1 MNAPGQGRKPK
12 LKPDANAL
20 RRAPVAPA
28 HLDQFAKDEW
38 KRIMPFLIDQQ
49 IVTKV
54 DLTGVETYCDMI
66 STIRKTRL
74 LMQRALKAAA
84 KEDNGD
90 SAEYQKLFG
99 VVNRASVTARQLA
112 AEYGLT
118 PVSRMKLGE
127 LNKEDD
133 DADNP
138 LAVR

>member
-1 MNAPGQGRKPK
+1 MNAHGQGRKPK
-12 LKPDANAL
+12 LKRDKNAL
-20 RRAPVAPA
+20 KRAPAPPA
-28 HLDQFAKDEW
+28 HLDKFAKEEW
-38 KRIMPFLIDQQ
+38 RRVMPFLIEQE

-54 DLTGVETYCDMI
+54 DLTGVETYCDMV
-66 STIRKTRL
+66 STIKKTRL
-74 LMQRALKAAA
+74 LMQRALKDAANS
-84 KEDNGD
+84 EEPN
-90 SAEYQKLFG
+90 SNEYHKLFA

-127 LNKEDD
+127 LTKEDD

>member
-1 MNAPGQGRKPK
+1 MNANGQGRKPK

-20 RRAPVAPA
+20 TRAPVAPA
-28 HLDQFAKDEW
+28 QLDQFGKEEW
-38 KRIMPFLIDQQ
+38 RRVMPFLVDRQ

-90 SAEYQKLFG
+90 SSEYQKLFG

-118 PVSRMKLGE
+118 PVSRQKLGE
-127 LNKEDD
+127 LMEDGD
-133 DADNP
+133 DSDNP
-138 LAVR
+138 LAVT

>member
-12 LKPDANAL
+12 LKADPNAL
-20 RRAPVAPA
+20 RRAPPPPK
-28 HLDQFAKDEW
+28 HLDTFAKEEW
-38 KRIMPFLIDQQ
+38 RRIMPYLIDQQ

-74 LMQRALKAAA
+74 LMQRALKDAAQS
-84 KEDNGD
+84 EDGD
-90 SAEYQKLFG
+90 SAEYQRLFG

-127 LNKEDD
+127 LTKEDD